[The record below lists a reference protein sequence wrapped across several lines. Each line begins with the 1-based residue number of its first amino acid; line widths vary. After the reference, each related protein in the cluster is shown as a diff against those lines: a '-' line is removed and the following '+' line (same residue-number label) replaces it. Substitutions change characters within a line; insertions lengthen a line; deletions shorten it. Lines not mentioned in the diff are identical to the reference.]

1 MDEKFKVVDDK
12 TADWAI
18 RKIKEEA
25 EEQDR
30 LISLA
35 ESQIDDLENQI
46 NKIHT
51 QYAYNTSYLKSLLAE
66 YFATVKHKETKTQ
79 ESYKLLSGSLVLKK
93 PTTKIIKDDEKL
105 VEYFKKNNLEKYIKV
120 SESPKWADFKSQVK
134 VVGKDVIDNETGEI
148 IDGLKTEEIPATF
161 NVKF

>member
-51 QYAYNTSYLKSLLAE
+51 QYTYNTSYLKSLLAE
-66 YFATVKHKETKTQ
+66 YFATVKHEETKTQ

-134 VVGKDVIDNETGEI
+134 VVGKDVVDNETGEI